1 MALEGQLSDFNLAEI
16 LQLISSQQKSGFL
29 HLETQRDMVFVF
41 DKGVLISTRDRR
53 SNTRDP
59 LESFLCAYGF
69 FDNDQWRHVEYV
81 RKNASLDLT
90 EILTSEGLLTDQ
102 EMESVLHSVA
112 QEMTVAGMRLTRGR
126 YGFTP
131 TRETPPGVRH
141 PVHMDVQGLLMEA
154 ARRVDEEGLLREMLP
169 SQSITFS
176 QGATA
181 LPADGLG
188 KAGRRIMKLA
198 LAELPLGRII
208 RQGHAESF
216 VVRNLL
222 KTWCDDGVLVKHD
235 PETDHVQDDR
245 EARERRSLK
254 LTTGLRSVPLTL
266 LVICL
271 LAAGVWGRWFATQP
285 AEDHPGRGVREAQL
299 RSEVIQGAR
308 VFRYEEGRWPSTLD
322 ELVRGGQLKSS
333 TLLTVEGLGWSYEL
347 DSDRNSFHLDS

>member
-29 HLETQRDMVFVF
+29 NLETQRDMVFIF
-41 DKGVLISTRDRR
+41 DKGMLISTRDRR
-53 SNTRDP
+53 SNSRDP
-59 LESFLCAYGF
+59 LESFLRAYGF

-81 RKNASLDLT
+81 GKNASLDLT
-90 EILTSEGLLTDQ
+90 EILTSEGLLTEE
-102 EMESVLHSVA
+102 EMETVLRSVA
-112 QEMTVAGMRLTRGR
+112 QEMTVAGMRLRRGR

-154 ARRVDEEGLLREMLP
+154 ARRMDEESLLREMLP

-176 QGATA
+176 QGTTE
-181 LPADGLG
+181 LPDEGLG
-188 KAGRRIMKLA
+188 ETGQRIMKLA

-222 KTWCDDGVLVKHD
+222 KTWCEDGILVKHD
-235 PETDHVQDDR
+235 PETDDIDDGG
-245 EARERRSLK
+245 ETQERRSLK
-254 LTTGLRSVPLTL
+254 LTTGLRSMPLML
-266 LVICL
+266 LLICL
-271 LAAGVWGRWFATQP
+271 LAAGAWGRWFAMP
-285 AEDHPGRGVREAQL
+285 PEAGHPGHGLREAQL
-299 RSEVIQGAR
+299 RSEIIQGAR
-308 VFRYEEGRWPSTLD
+308 VFRYEEDRWPSNLD

-333 TLLTVEGLGWSYEL
+333 TLLTIEGLGWSYEL
-347 DSDRNSFHLDS
+347 DSAHDTFQLGS